1 MEADSSASK
10 VVIKSKREGKGR
22 WYWLVDPK
30 TEQWTSNRG
39 IAKKFERPTAVQ
51 VADFL
56 RKKDKNFDIR
66 IEPAV
71 LTQVRP

>member
-1 MEADSSASK
+1 MGADSSIK

-22 WYWLVDPK
+22 WYWLVDPQ

-39 IAKKFERPTAVQ
+39 IALKFERQ
-51 VADFL
+51 VAEKVAEAF
-56 RKKDKNFDIR
+56 RQKNAAFDVR